1 MTANL
6 PVTVAHWVLAAAA
19 LATAL
24 FFCVGLTSYFERR
37 ADRPLWVR
45 GIHDAGT
52 LLSLLHVTG
61 AFFLTPRSDGFAVA
75 GTMMYTG
82 AVLIFLSAIE
92 AANRTRLQRAFVDH
106 PLPDRLIT
114 DGPYR
119 LVRHPFYLGYLVC
132 ALAPVIAI
140 DNIAMV
146 VVSAAMIAIT
156 VAAAF
161 REEGV
166 WLASPRADAYR
177 EYQRRTG
184 MFLPLKIGATRR
196 P

>member
-1 MTANL
+1 MAANL
-6 PVTVAHWVLAAAA
+6 PSTVAHWLFASASVAAV
-19 LATAL
+19 L

-37 ADRPLWVR
+37 PDRPMWVR
-45 GIHDAGT
+45 GVHDAGM
-52 LLSLLHVTG
+52 LLSLVHVIG
-61 AFFLTPRSDGFAVA
+61 AFVLAPRSDGFAVA

-82 AVLIFLSAIE
+82 AVLMFLSAIE
-92 AANRTRLQRAFVDH
+92 AANRTRLQRAFVDR

-119 LVRHPFYLGYLVC
+119 LVRHPFYLGYIVG

-140 DNIAMV
+140 DHVAIV
-146 VVSAAMIAIT
+146 LVSVAMIAMT
-156 VAAAF
+156 VVAAF
-161 REEGV
+161 REERV

-177 EYQRRTG
+177 DYQRRTG